1 MYVFDVSAHVCL
13 LCTEETRE
21 RLLFYHSPPYSLETE
36 FSQIWSQK
44 APAILLPPWCCSCR
58 GMQPGL
64 VFYMRTGDLNSGPYV
79 YVASIIIH
87 WAISSALLFFFKVKG
102 DPKLLILQHLPL
114 SAGVTGTSQ
123 HFYPVVRTGPRAP
136 CTLRRYS
143 ANCPIAQALRLLIIP
158 NAMLW
163 N

>member
-1 MYVFDVSAHVCL
+1 MFMW
-13 LCTEETRE
+13 
-21 RLLFYHSPPYSLETE
+21 
-36 FSQIWSQK
+36 Q
-44 APAILLPPWCCSCR
+44 
-58 GMQPGL
+58 
-64 VFYMRTGDLNSGPYV
+64 
-79 YVASIIIH
+79 
-87 WAISSALLFFFKVKG
+87 ALLSTEPSLQPFFFFFKVKG